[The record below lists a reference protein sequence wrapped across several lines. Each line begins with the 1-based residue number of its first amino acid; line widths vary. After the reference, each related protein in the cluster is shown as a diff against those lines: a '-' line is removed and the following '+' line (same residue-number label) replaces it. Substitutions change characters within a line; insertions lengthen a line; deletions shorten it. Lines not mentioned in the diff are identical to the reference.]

1 MSISWQ
7 WAKANPD
14 AAARKIRELE
24 RENAALRN
32 EVQQQARLNGK
43 GSEREA
49 ALLAKVET
57 LERDNA
63 VLRSAAVE
71 VCALARVWVTVWHDK
86 LSAESIQRFTELE
99 QQILKGAKP

>member
-1 MSISWQ
+1 MSDQELHLRTIIE
-7 WAKANPD
+7 
-14 AAARKIRELE
+14 RLE

-32 EVQQQARLNGK
+32 EVQQQARLNGR

-63 VLRSAAVE
+63 VLRRAAVE

-86 LSAESIQRFTELE
+86 LSAESIQHFAELE
-99 QQILKGAKP
+99 QQILKKKQP